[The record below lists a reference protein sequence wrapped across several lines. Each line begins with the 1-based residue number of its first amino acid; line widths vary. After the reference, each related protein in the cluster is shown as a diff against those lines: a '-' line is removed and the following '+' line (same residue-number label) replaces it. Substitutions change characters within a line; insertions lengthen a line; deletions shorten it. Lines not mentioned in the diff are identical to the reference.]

1 MAEKVEIA
9 SLNINVDDFVKSAS
23 KAKSELETFR
33 LENQKLRKQLK
44 AGEITQKEFGE
55 RFTENDVKIKELS
68 KSYRQNTQ
76 AAIALNKAT
85 EDNAEALNF
94 EGKSVQE
101 VTNQRANFIKVS
113 KQIKGDT
120 EAERAQRDKLN
131 AIIDKQTDFIREN
144 SSEYADNKD
153 RIGEYRDAIN
163 SSILGNT
170 KFGRALK
177 TTLDGLQEVKNV
189 TKQATA
195 STKAQVKADK
205 NLGKSQGIVRNAI
218 ITTNGALKLF
228 RLALIST
235 GIGAIVVALGS
246 LIAFLLTTQEGVD
259 ALTKVTKPLQ
269 EIFKGLLGVLQ
280 DLGKRLF
287 DAINEPKKAWEDFQD
302 TLDKGR
308 KFIVQNVIN
317 PLIARFQNFV
327 LGFEKGIKKARI
339 AWNEF
344 TGDSETAELLKGE
357 LDEIN
362 EKIAENEEIIR
373 KGAENITNAYKKAGE
388 DIKNF
393 LEENIDRGDAINDLR
408 IEIEQLETTLKLE
421 QSRLRIQIEAEREK
435 RKDQRLTA
443 EEREKAAQKEIE
455 LTEQLSG
462 LETEILNKKI
472 TKANLESE
480 ANDTSREEQKEINEL
495 IARREEIEARNIK
508 DRTRIFQS
516 VRSGQKKAEADRL
529 KAIEDENKKLIDQ
542 QKKEL
547 ELFEL
552 RNKNSLTEIELAEE
566 VANRRLEILEKE
578 FEDGLK
584 SEIDYQIERLKIQE
598 DFAQIQNEIALEEV
612 EKELD
617 LQLQQIEKEILNEQ
631 EKNERLAEV
640 ERERQEKRLEQGKIS
655 EVEYNEAI
663 NEINENERLKRE
675 ELENERN
682 EINQENRLASLRL
695 NAVEE
700 LELRRELLEEQRQL
714 EIAEAERTGADVE
727 AINEKYA
734 QADKD
739 IDSAIVN
746 TKLQNAKEVVDI
758 AKDVAGD
765 NTAFA
770 KIAGLAQAG
779 INLGQAISQAN
790 TVPFPGN
797 VLAIAK
803 ATTTGLNAIK
813 QIKKTKTPKAERG
826 MRIGGRSHS
835 EGGTMIEAE
844 KGEAIVTKKAMASP
858 LGSVVSAIN
867 QSFGGVPLARDGMR
881 VGMGAS
887 TNVQNQLINMNEME
901 QRFSN
906 ALKNMKA
913 PQVAITE
920 IRESNDSFVE
930 VVERANI

>member
-1 MAEKVEIA
+1 MSERVEIA
-9 SLNINVDDFVKSAS
+9 SLNIDVKDFIKSAS
-23 KAKSELETFR
+23 TAKGELE
-33 LENQKLRKQLK
+33 KLRKENQELRKSAK
-44 AGEITQKEFGE
+44 AGEISQEEFG
-55 RFTENDVKIKELS
+55 RKFTKNDIRIKELS
-68 KSYRQNTQ
+68 KTYRQNTQ
-76 AAIALNKAT
+76 AAIALDKAT
-85 EDNAEALNF
+85 KDSAEALNF

-120 EAERAQRDKLN
+120 EAEREQREKLN
-131 AIIDKQTDFIREN
+131 NIIDEQTNFIREN

-195 STKAQVKADK
+195 STKAQTKADK
-205 NLGKSQGIVRNAI
+205 DLGKSQGIVRNAL

-228 RLALIST
+228 RIALIST
-235 GIGAIVVALGS
+235 GVGAIVVALGS
-246 LIAFLLTTQEGVD
+246 LIAFLSTTQEGVD
-259 ALTKVTKPLQ
+259 AVTRVTKPLQ
-269 EIFKGLLGVLQ
+269 EIFKSLLGVLQ
-280 DLGKRLF
+280 DLGKQLF
-287 DAINEPKKAWEDFQD
+287 DAITQPKQAWEDFQE

-308 KFIVQNVIN
+308 KFVIDSVIN
-317 PLIARFQNFV
+317 PLIAQFQNFV

-373 KGAENITNAYKKAGE
+373 KGAENIANAYKRASE
-388 DIKNF
+388 NIKNF
-393 LEENIDRGDAINDLR
+393 LEENIDRGRAIDDLE
-408 IEIEQLETTLKLE
+408 IEIEQLETTLRLE

-443 EEREKAAQKEIE
+443 EEREAAAQREIE

-462 LETEILNKKI
+462 LETEILDKKI
-472 TKANLESE
+472 AKANLEAE
-480 ANDTSREEQKEINEL
+480 ANDTSREDQKEINDL
-495 IARREEIEARNIK
+495 IAQREEIEARNIK

-516 VRSGQKKAEADRL
+516 VRSEQRKAEAERI
-529 KAIEDENKKLIDQ
+529 KAIEEENKKLIEQQ
-542 QKKEL
+542 QKQL

-552 RNKNSLTEIELAEE
+552 RNKNSLSELELAEE
-566 VANRRLEILEKE
+566 VSTRRLEILEQE
-578 FEDGLK
+578 FEKGLK
-584 SEIDYQIERLKIQE
+584 SELDYQIERLKIQQ
-598 DFAQIQNEIALEEV
+598 DFAELQNEIALEEV
-612 EKELD
+612 EQSLD
-617 LQLQQIEKEILNEQ
+617 RQLQQIEREIINEQ
-631 EKNERLAEV
+631 ERNERLAEI
-640 ERERQEKRLEQGKIS
+640 ERERQQQRLEAGKIS
-655 EVEYNEAI
+655 EQEFNEAI

-675 ELENERN
+675 ELEAER
-682 EINQENRLASLRL
+682 EQINQENRLATLRL

-700 LELRRELLEEQRQL
+700 LQLRKELLEEQRQL
-714 EIAEAERTGADVE
+714 EISEAEKTGADVT
-727 AINEKYA
+727 AINEKFA
-734 QADKD
+734 QAQKD
-739 IDSAIVN
+739 IDAAIVSQ
-746 TKLQNAKEVVDI
+746 KLDNANQIADI
-758 AKDVAGD
+758 AKNAAGD

-790 TVPFPGN
+790 TVPFPAN
-797 VLAIAK
+797 AIAIGQAI
-803 ATTTGLNAIK
+803 ATGTQAIRQIK
-813 QIKKTKTPKAERG
+813 QTKTPRAERG
-826 MRIGGRSHS
+826 MRIGGRSHAQ
-835 EGGTMIEAE
+835 GGTMIEAE
-844 KGEAIVTKKAMASP
+844 QGEAIVTKKAMASP

-867 QSFGGVPLARDGMR
+867 ESFGGVPLARDGMR

-887 TNVQNQLINMNEME
+887 SRVQNQIINMNELE

-913 PQVAITE
+913 PQVSVTE
-920 IRESNDSFVE
+920 IREENDNFVE
-930 VVERANI
+930 VIERANI

>member
-9 SLNINVDDFVKSAS
+9 SLNINVDDFVKSATT
-23 KAKSELETFR
+23 AKKELED
-33 LENQKLRKQLK
+33 LRKTNRDLR
-44 AGEITQKEFGE
+44 KEGKQGSQQFV
-55 RFTENDVKIKELS
+55 ENDIRIKELS
-68 KSYRQNTQ
+68 KTYRQQTQ
-76 AAIALNKAT
+76 AAQALNNAT
-85 EDNAEALNF
+85 KDLTEATNF

-113 KQIKGDT
+113 KQITGNT
-120 EAERAQRDKLN
+120 ESERAQRAKLN
-131 AIIDKQTDFIREN
+131 NIIDQQTNFIREN

-195 STKAQVKADK
+195 STKAQSKADK
-205 NLGKSQGIVRNAI
+205 DLGKSQGIVKNAL

-246 LIAFLLTTQEGVD
+246 LIAFLTTTQEGVD
-259 ALTKVTKPLQ
+259 AVTRATKPLTEVLKEFLGIAQ
-269 EIFKGLLGVLQ
+269 DIGRDLVNAFKNPKKFIK
-280 DLGKRLF
+280 DLGSLVKSQLIDRFSALSKIIQGVITLNN
-287 DAINEPKKAWEDFQD
+287 DLIKEGKEQISESNKELSKA
-302 TLDKGR
+302 
-308 KFIVQNVIN
+308 
-317 PLIARFQNFV
+317 
-327 LGFEKGIKKARI
+327 LG
-339 AWNEF
+339 
-344 TGDSETAELLKGE
+344 
-357 LDEIN
+357 
-362 EKIAENEEIIR
+362 
-373 KGAENITNAYKKAGE
+373 
-388 DIKNF
+388 
-393 LEENIDRGDAINDLR
+393 LEEKRNRLLNAFDRGDVIADLE
-408 IEIEQLETTLKLE
+408 IEIEQLETTLRLE
-421 QSRLRIQIEAEREK
+421 QSRLRIQIEAERER
-435 RKDQRLTA
+435 RKDRRLTA
-443 EEREKAAQKEIE
+443 QEREDAAQKEIE

-472 TKANLESE
+472 AKANLEAE
-480 ANDTSREEQKEINEL
+480 ANDTSREEQKEINDL
-495 IARREEIEARNIK
+495 IAQREEIEAQNIK

-516 VRSGQKKAEADRL
+516 VRSEQKKAEANRL
-529 KAIEDENKKLIDQ
+529 KAIEEENKKLIEQ
-542 QKKEL
+542 QQKEL

-552 RNKNSLTEIELAEE
+552 RNKNSLSELELAEE
-566 VANRRLEILEKE
+566 VSTRRLEILEQE
-578 FEDGLK
+578 FDKGLK
-584 SEIDYQIERLKIQE
+584 SELDYQIERLKIQQ
-598 DFAQIQNEIALEEV
+598 DFAELQNEIALEEV
-612 EKELD
+612 EQSLD
-617 LQLQQIEKEILNEQ
+617 RQLQQIEREIINEQ

-640 ERERQEKRLEQGKIS
+640 ERERQQQRLEAGKIS
-655 EVEYNEAI
+655 EQEFNQAI

-675 ELENERN
+675 ELESER
-682 EINQENRLASLRL
+682 EQINQENRLASLRL

-700 LELRRELLEEQRQL
+700 LELKRELLREQRDL
-714 EIAEAERTGADVE
+714 EIAEAERTGADVS
-727 AINEKYA
+727 AIREKYA
-734 QADKD
+734 QSEKD
-739 IDSAIVN
+739 IDQAVVN
-746 TKLQNAKEVVDI
+746 QKFKNAKQVVDI
-758 AKDVAGD
+758 AQEVAGE

-803 ATTTGLNAIK
+803 ATATGLSAIR

-826 MRIGGRSHS
+826 MRIGGRSHA

-887 TNVQNQLINMNEME
+887 TNVQNQIINMNELE

-913 PQVAITE
+913 PQVSVTE
-920 IRESNDSFVE
+920 IREGNDNFVE
-930 VVERANI
+930 VIERANI